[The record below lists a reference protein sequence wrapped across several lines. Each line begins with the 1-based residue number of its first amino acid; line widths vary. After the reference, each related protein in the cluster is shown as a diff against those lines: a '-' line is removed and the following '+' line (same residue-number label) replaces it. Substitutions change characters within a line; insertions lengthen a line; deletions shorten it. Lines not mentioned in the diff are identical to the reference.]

1 MYIFSVERDLD
12 HKALFLDIFD
22 ELVAGTFFGKKIDL
36 LIFSL
41 RISFGIS
48 FLDVKQVS
56 FLIPQRCEPLKE
68 WVAAGVKRR

>member
-22 ELVAGTFFGKKIDL
+22 ELVAGTFFGKKKIDL

-56 FLIPQRCEPLKE
+56 FLIPQRCDL
-68 WVAAGVKRR
+68 

>member
-22 ELVAGTFFGKKIDL
+22 ELVAGTFFEKKDL

-56 FLIPQRCEPLKE
+56 FLIPQRCDL
-68 WVAAGVKRR
+68 